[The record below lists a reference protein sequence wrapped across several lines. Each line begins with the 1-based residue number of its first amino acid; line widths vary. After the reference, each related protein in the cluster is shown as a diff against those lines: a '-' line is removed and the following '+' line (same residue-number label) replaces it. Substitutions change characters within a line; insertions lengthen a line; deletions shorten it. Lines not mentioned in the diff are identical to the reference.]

1 MSVAGATA
9 EEMQPRE
16 FRLRNF
22 LIASIALHGLL
33 FLSFL
38 LTFGGIFGGP
48 GPGGGESVT
57 FQLAAGSANERYA
70 APPKPIEEPKPEVK
84 SVPPKP
90 PEPKKET
97 AVRKS
102 AKPMPPPEEIPEPTP
117 EPVEQ
122 PATAGGGTE
131 GGTAGGAGGDAQETI
146 LNKKGDS
153 LTAGQIRAQMTG
165 KTFVLEM
172 GRIDIQGSSRYVET
186 TIQLHPD
193 GTTDVDLKHYFFQT
207 YHRGSGSATTREESG
222 EGTWWIE
229 GNRWCH
235 SSKAIQYGT
244 RDCYDMTREGDIV
257 RLYYAPCTWQSS
269 QLCRSGHIAAE
280 GRIE

>member
-1 MSVAGATA
+1 MSMAATPG
-9 EEMQPRE
+9 EMEPRE

-22 LIASIALHGLL
+22 LIASVALHGLL
-33 FLSFL
+33 FLSML

-48 GPGGGESVT
+48 GPGGGQSVT
-57 FQLAAGSANERYA
+57 FQLAAGSANDRYA
-70 APPKPIEEPKPEVK
+70 APPEPVKTPEEVKPE
-84 SVPPKP
+84 PPKP

-97 AVRKS
+97 AVRKA
-102 AKPMPPPEEIPEPTP
+102 AKPMPPPEEVQEPQPEAK
-117 EPVEQ
+117 PV
-122 PATAGGGTE
+122 PATAGGGTQ
-131 GGTAGGAGGDAQETI
+131 GGSAGGAGGDAEETI

-186 TIQLHPD
+186 TIELHAD

-207 YHRGSGSATTREESG
+207 YHRGSSTTRSESG
-222 EGTWWIE
+222 DGTWWIE

-244 RDCYDMTREGDIV
+244 KDCYDMTREGDIV
-257 RLYYAPCTWQSS
+257 RLYYAPCTFRSS
-269 QLCRSGHIAAE
+269 QLCRTGHIAGE
-280 GRIE
+280 GRIQ

>member
-1 MSVAGATA
+1 MSMAASMSG
-9 EEMQPRE
+9 EMEPRE

-22 LIASIALHGLL
+22 LIASVALHGLL
-33 FLSFL
+33 FLSML

-48 GPGGGESVT
+48 GPGGGQSVT
-57 FQLAAGSANERYA
+57 FQLAAGSANDRYA
-70 APPKPIEEPKPEVK
+70 AQPEPVKKPEEVK
-84 SVPPKP
+84 PEPPKP

-97 AVRKS
+97 AVRKA
-102 AKPMPPPEEIPEPTP
+102 AKPMPPPEEVQEPQPEAK
-117 EPVEQ
+117 PV
-122 PATAGGGTE
+122 PA
-131 GGTAGGAGGDAQETI
+131 TAGGAGGDAEETI
-146 LNKKGDS
+146 LNKKGNS

-186 TIQLHPD
+186 TIELHAD

-207 YHRGSGSATTREESG
+207 YHRGSSTTRSESG

-244 RDCYDMTREGDIV
+244 KDCYDMTREGDIV
-257 RLYYAPCTWQSS
+257 RLYYAPCTFRSS
-269 QLCRSGHIAAE
+269 QLCRTGHIAGE
-280 GRIE
+280 GRIQ

>member
-1 MSVAGATA
+1 MSVATINPDDM
-9 EEMQPRE
+9 EPRE

-22 LIASIALHGLL
+22 LIASVVLHGLL

-84 SVPPKP
+84 PEPPK

-97 AVRKS
+97 VVRKS

-117 EPVEQ
+117 KPVEQ
-122 PATAGGGTE
+122 AASAGGGTE
-131 GGTAGGAGGDAQETI
+131 GGTAGGAGGDAEETI

-172 GRIDIQGSSRYVET
+172 GRIDVQGSSRYVET
-186 TIQLHPD
+186 TIDLHPD

-207 YHRGSGSATTREESG
+207 YHRGTSSTRSESG
-222 EGTWWIE
+222 DGKWWIE

-235 SSKAIQYGT
+235 AAKVIQYGT
-244 RDCYDMTREGDIV
+244 TDCYDMTREGDIV
-257 RLYYAPCTWQSS
+257 RLYYAKCTWRSS
-269 QLCRSGHIAAE
+269 QLCRTGHIAAE
-280 GRIE
+280 GRIQ